1 MTDTARTA
9 ATPRRGFTAAIAP
22 YVRPRPIAALL
33 LGISSGFPLA
43 LLLGTMTFWLSKVGI
58 DKKTIG
64 FAVGLTTPYTL
75 KFLWAPF
82 VDRLKLPVLTGLFGQ
97 RRAWLFFIQALLFGS
112 VWMLGASDPANNLGL
127 FAFWAIVTA
136 FLAATQDIV
145 IDAYRIEILP
155 DEELPHGTASNQFGY
170 RLGAF
175 AAGVG
180 TIAMASD
187 EGLGLGWAMAYGL
200 TAFCVLPGAFAALW
214 AGPGL
219 HDRVIEREPIE
230 GFGKWLQTTVVG
242 PFSEFFRRRGAV
254 LILLF
259 VLIYKLGDAM
269 GQIMLNPMIVE
280 LGFSDTE
287 FIVINK
293 GVGAWGLLVGIALA
307 PPFMA
312 WLGMGR
318 ALFVSGVLMMFSN
331 MMFAILAWQGHSNL
345 WLTIAVVTEQVTSG
359 IGLTVFVTYLSGLS
373 NLAYTATQFA
383 LLSSFA
389 AVGRTWLTTPAGILA
404 EELGWPGF
412 WLATMLV
419 AIPGLLLLWLL
430 WRRGFVVETVRQ
442 PKSED
447 DESEA
452 PVDDVQQ
459 RGRAQNGA

>member
-452 PVDDVQQ
+452 PVDDG
-459 RGRAQNGA
+459 RGKGRV